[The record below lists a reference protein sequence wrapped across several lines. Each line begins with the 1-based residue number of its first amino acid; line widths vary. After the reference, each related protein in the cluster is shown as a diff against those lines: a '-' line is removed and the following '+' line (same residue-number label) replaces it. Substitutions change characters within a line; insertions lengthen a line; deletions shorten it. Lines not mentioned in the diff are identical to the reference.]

1 MAATENKFKQRIVG
15 VLVLIA
21 LIVIFLPMLFK
32 KDEPTREVV
41 VQAPPAP
48 ETPAAPQF
56 QVEEVAVPEPVID
69 ENYVVLDE
77 AGEPVDVDI
86 SSGVAASGGTYIA
99 EPIAEE
105 TVVEAPKVV
114 APAPKPAPVKPAPV
128 PAKPVAAK
136 PAPAKP
142 APTPAKPAV
151 TKPAQKPVA
160 PGIDKNNLPVS
171 WSVQLASLTN
181 LANANAMRDTFR
193 KKQYNAYVRTTGNI
207 HRVMIGPLVRET
219 EARAL
224 CKSLKSREG
233 QDCFVV
239 RYAP

>member
-41 VQAPPAP
+41 VQAPPVP

-128 PAKPVAAK
+128 PAKP
-136 PAPAKP
+136 
-142 APTPAKPAV
+142 APTPAKPVV

-171 WSVQLASLTN
+171 WSVQLASLTS

-224 CKSLKSREG
+224 CKSLKNREG

>member
-32 KDEPTREVV
+32 QDEPTREVV

-48 ETPAAPQF
+48 ETPAVPQF
-56 QVEEVAVPEPVID
+56 QVDDVAVPEAVID
-69 ENYVVLDE
+69 ESYVVLDE

-86 SSGVAASGGTYIA
+86 SSGAAANGTYIA
-99 EPIAEE
+99 ESIEDEP
-105 TVVEAPKVV
+105 VVEAPKVV
-114 APAPKPAPVKPAPV
+114 APAPKPTPVKPAPA
-128 PAKPVAAK
+128 PAKPIVAK
-136 PAPAKP
+136 PAPAP
-142 APTPAKPAV
+142 VKPAV

-193 KKQYNAYVRTTGNI
+193 KKQYNAYVRSTGNM

>member
-1 MAATENKFKQRIVG
+1 MAAKNSKFKQRIVG
-15 VLVLIA
+15 ALVLIA
-21 LIVIFLPMLFK
+21 LAIIFLPMLLK
-32 KDEPTREVV
+32 QEEPTREVV
-41 VQAPPAP
+41 VQAPPMP

-56 QVEEVAVPEPVID
+56 KVEDVAVPEPVVD
-69 ENYVVLDE
+69 ENYVVLDA

-86 SSGVAASGGTYIA
+86 SSGSAAQSRTYIA
-99 EPIAEE
+99 EPIFEDDA
-105 TVVEAPKVV
+105 VVEAPKVAV
-114 APAPKPAPVKPAPV
+114 PKPAPIKPTPA

-136 PAPAKP
+136 PATAKP
-142 APTPAKPAV
+142 APAPAKPAV
-151 TKPAQKPVA
+151 TTPAQKPVA

-181 LANANAMRDTFR
+181 QTNANAMRDTFR
-193 KKQYNAYVRTTGNI
+193 KKQYNAYVRSEGGT

-224 CKSLKSREG
+224 CKSLKSREN

>member
-1 MAATENKFKQRIVG
+1 MAATDNKFKQRIVG
-15 VLVLIA
+15 ALVLIA
-21 LIVIFLPMLFK
+21 LAIIFLPMLFK
-32 KDEPTREVV
+32 KEEPTREIV
-41 VQAPPAP
+41 VQAPAMP
-48 ETPAAPQF
+48 EVPAAPQF
-56 QVEEVAVPEPVID
+56 KVEDVAVPEPIID
-69 ENYVVLDE
+69 ENYVVLDA

-86 SSGVAASGGTYIA
+86 SSGMAAANGEDVTES
-99 EPIAEE
+99 
-105 TVVEAPKVV
+105 VVEPAPVVATPKAQTPKTV
-114 APAPKPAPVKPAPV
+114 APAAKPAPT

-142 APTPAKPAV
+142 AV
-151 TKPAQKPVA
+151 TKPAQKPAA

-181 LANANAMRDTFR
+181 KANANAMRDTFR
-193 KKQYNAYVRTTGNI
+193 KKQYNAYVRSEGGS
-207 HRVMIGPLVRET
+207 HRVMIGPLVKET

-224 CKSLKSREG
+224 CKSLKSREN

>member
-48 ETPAAPQF
+48 ETPAVPQF

-69 ENYVVLDE
+69 ENYVVLGE

-105 TVVEAPKVV
+105 AVVEAPKVV

-128 PAKPVAAK
+128 PAKP
-136 PAPAKP
+136 
-142 APTPAKPAV
+142 APTPAKPVV

-224 CKSLKSREG
+224 CKSLKNREG